1 MSNEGA
7 DFFRENENANKRI
20 DEDRKYI
27 MKRIDLQEM
36 QQLELNILLELDRF
50 CQENGLVYYLAY
62 GSLLGAV
69 RHKGFIPWDDD
80 VDVWMPRPDYDKLMR
95 LFHHDQKGTKIPYYR
110 LVTPMDRD
118 SRHSFVKIMDTRTI
132 KKEKNFDYSTGD
144 LGVDIDV
151 FPLDGQPAL
160 EEEYRR
166 WFGLLQKYY
175 WRADLPVRLH
185 QDKPRRQL
193 VLRVVRSLGG
203 KRGRLGVWL
212 KRHYLKKALQLHQQY
227 DYRTSPMIG
236 MAEMCFGCEQ
246 DRFAATIFE
255 KTTELEFEGHRLS
268 APAEYDAILHQL
280 YGAYEELPPKEEQR
294 GHLLDAVF
302 WK

>member
-7 DFFRENENANKRI
+7 DFFRGNENADKRI

-118 SRHSFVKIMDTRTI
+118 SRPSFVKIMDTRTI
-132 KKEKNFDYSTGD
+132 KKEKNCDYSTGG
-144 LGVDIDV
+144 LGVEIDV
-151 FPLDGQPAL
+151 FPFTKVLLEGRSAGSSASGQAPQTA
-160 EEEYRR
+160 
-166 WFGLLQKYY
+166 G
-175 WRADLPVRLH
+175 P
-185 QDKPRRQL
+185 
-193 VLRVVRSLGG
+193 S
-203 KRGRLGVWL
+203 GRPFSG
-212 KRHYLKKALQLHQQY
+212 RKAG
-227 DYRTSPMIG
+227 SIG
-236 MAEMCFGCEQ
+236 CVAQ
-246 DRFAATIFE
+246 TPLSE
-255 KTTELEFEGHRLS
+255 KSS
-268 APAEYDAILHQL
+268 AVAS
-280 YGAYEELPPKEEQR
+280 
-294 GHLLDAVF
+294 AV
-302 WK
+302 